1 MCRLTGGAQRLF
13 ARGGPPGWQTVE
25 EEPDHDQPPSPLSFL
40 HSWNSCGGST
50 CLYTWKYHSNIKEF
64 NLEYEYFVKFLQW
77 GQESVQCICIFTGKF
92 GYVSSMRSFR
102 FCYINSRRLCKWNLL
117 YVLKIFHIF
126 TRRKIN
132 RKIQVLRQDKFAI
145 DIDDRYTWKYLEH
158 YFKKIT

>member
-1 MCRLTGGAQRLF
+1 MLPVVCRLTGGAQRLF

-25 EEPDHDQPPSPLSFL
+25 FRSCIRETRAVDQRVSTRESITRILRNL
-40 HSWNSCGGST
+40 ILNTNISWNFYDGAR
-50 CLYTWKYHSNIKEF
+50 KVF
-64 NLEYEYFVKFLQW
+64 NV
-77 GQESVQCICIFTGKF
+77 CIFIGKF

-102 FCYINSRRLCKWNLL
+102 FCYINSRRLCKWNSL
-117 YVLKIFHIF
+117 YVLKIFHLF